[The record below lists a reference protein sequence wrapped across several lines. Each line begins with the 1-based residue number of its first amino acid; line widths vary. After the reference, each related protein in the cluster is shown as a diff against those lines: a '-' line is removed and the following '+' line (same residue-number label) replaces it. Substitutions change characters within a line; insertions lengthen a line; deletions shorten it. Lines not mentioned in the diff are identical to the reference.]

1 MVDSGG
7 YWFTQAPLQTII
19 LLLGKSICMEI
30 AVMSLLLLR
39 VHGDCSNV
47 PPAATGMEIAVMSL
61 LLLRVHVPRRF

>member
-7 YWFTQAPLQTII
+7 YWFTQAPFQTII

-47 PPAATGMEIAVMSL
+47 PPSAAGACTSAFSIEL
-61 LLLRVHVPRRF
+61 FFN

>member
-30 AVMSLLLLR
+30 AVMSLLLLLQAY
-39 VHGDCSNV
+39 GDCSNV
-47 PPAATGMEIAVMSL
+47 PPAAAGAWRL
-61 LLLRVHVPRRF
+61 Q